1 MEIIFSLSFKQ
12 EIVMKILIA
21 DKQPIYRD
29 GLKHNLNIIN
39 PGAVVLDASSL
50 GQINDVLRQNNDID
64 LLLTD
69 IDMMLPDWENKARE
83 LLSSPGYPRVG
94 VMTNN
99 HNQSDAKKA
108 NDIGLCCYLP
118 KNIELHTFEQALYKV
133 LRGENYYLP
142 IDVSDFKSPTKL
154 TNRQFEVLKYL
165 AQGLSNKQI
174 AYYMNVSEATVKL
187 HINALLRA
195 IEATN
200 RTQAVVKSQ
209 KIGLI

>member
-1 MEIIFSLSFKQ
+1 
-12 EIVMKILIA
+12 MKILIA

-29 GLKHNLNIIN
+29 GLKHNLSIIN
-39 PGAVVLDASSL
+39 PAAVVLDAASL
-50 GQINDVLRQNNDID
+50 GQINDILRQNNDID
-64 LLLTD
+64 LILTD
-69 IDMMLPDWENKARE
+69 IDMMQPNWENKARE
-83 LLSSPGYPRVG
+83 LLSSPRSPRVG
-94 VMTNN
+94 IMAYS

-108 NDIGLCCYLP
+108 SDIGLCCYLP
-118 KNIELHTFEQALYKV
+118 KNIESHTLEQALGKV
-133 LRGENYYLP
+133 LRGENYYPP
-142 IDVSDFKSPTKL
+142 INASNAKAPAKL

-209 KIGLI
+209 KMGLI

>member
-1 MEIIFSLSFKQ
+1 
-12 EIVMKILIA
+12 MKILIA

-39 PGAVVLDASSL
+39 PAAVVLDAASL
-50 GQINDVLRQNNDID
+50 GQINDILRQNNDID
-64 LLLTD
+64 LILTD
-69 IDMMLPDWENKARE
+69 IDMMQPDWETKARE
-83 LLSSPGYPRVG
+83 LLSSPISPRVG
-94 VMTNN
+94 VMTDS

-108 NDIGLCCYLP
+108 SDIGLCCYLP
-118 KNIELHTFEQALYKV
+118 KNIESHTLEQALGKV
-133 LRGENYYLP
+133 LRGENYYPPLN
-142 IDVSDFKSPTKL
+142 VSNSKAPTKL

-209 KIGLI
+209 KMGLI